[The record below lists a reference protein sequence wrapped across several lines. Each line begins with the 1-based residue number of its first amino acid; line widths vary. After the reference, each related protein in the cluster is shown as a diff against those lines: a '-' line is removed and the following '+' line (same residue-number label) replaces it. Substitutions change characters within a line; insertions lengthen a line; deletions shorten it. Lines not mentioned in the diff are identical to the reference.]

1 MKDTNVKV
9 KKESNAVL
17 SKFSEEQFQS
27 LRNVLGGGKFDGFYP
42 TLNTELLTL
51 IREDFNWNQKYGRN
65 VDLTED
71 ELISIVKDYGS
82 VSHSVVVNGK
92 IYYYDGDLSE
102 HLDFDIS
109 AEKVAEIGVDK
120 IEKWGS
126 GGNLEEVED
135 NLKSHSMIDE
145 DEYPSSS
152 LEYAVRENSFVP
164 DSDIYVNGVRV
175 ITKVKVSLP
184 EPEELFP
191 EKMVA

>member
-71 ELISIVKDYGS
+71 EFISIVKDYGS
-82 VSHSVVVNGK
+82 VSH
-92 IYYYDGDLSE
+92 YR
-102 HLDFDIS
+102 
-109 AEKVAEIGVDK
+109 
-120 IEKWGS
+120 
-126 GGNLEEVED
+126 
-135 NLKSHSMIDE
+135 DE
-145 DEYPSSS
+145 
-152 LEYAVRENSFVP
+152 
-164 DSDIYVNGVRV
+164 VRV
-175 ITKVKVSLP
+175 ITNVKISLP
-184 EPEELFP
+184 KREELFP
-191 EKMVA
+191 EKLVA